1 MKYIMIE
8 EFSAKAK
15 LRVFT
20 SVVAKTVNLPEEDN
34 LKIRGS
40 DQVGNFSSYR
50 HMAGCSETFW
60 KYCDTIIS

>member
-1 MKYIMIE
+1 MIE

-50 HMAGCSETFW
+50 HMAGCSGTFW